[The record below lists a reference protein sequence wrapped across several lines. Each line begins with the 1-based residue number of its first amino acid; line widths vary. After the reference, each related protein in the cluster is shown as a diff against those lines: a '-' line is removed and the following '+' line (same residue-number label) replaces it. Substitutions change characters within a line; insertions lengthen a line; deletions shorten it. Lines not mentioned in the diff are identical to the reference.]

1 MTNIDEF
8 NHGECDKIDSNCI
21 NAYFDLHIDP
31 EDPTKLCAL
40 SSWGGL
46 CLDMTPITKATE
58 TITTLYLSPDENP
71 TCLSFNREDGDAD
84 CIHGDDLSRIIS
96 MTKLKDV
103 DQGTA
108 PVNGDVYMYNNGM
121 WYAFNLQNYMDNTA
135 TTITNMQSAITNL
148 QNRVSS
154 LETRM
159 TNVEGR
165 VTTVEN
171 TLTPIA
177 NRFEVFTNTPADAK
191 IVLGTIN
198 LYSDTGAVI
207 TNAGAV
213 TSLDKSHGLYSHS
226 LATDIAQDEI
236 FG

>member
-58 TITTLYLSPDENP
+58 TITTLYLSPDDNP
-71 TCLSFNREDGDAD
+71 TCLSFNREDGQAD

-103 DQGTA
+103 DQNTP
-108 PVNGDVYMYNNGM
+108 PVNGDVYMYRNGM
-121 WYAFNLQNYMDNTA
+121 WYTFNLQTYMDNVA

-148 QNRVSS
+148 QNR
-154 LETRM
+154 M
-159 TNVEGR
+159 TAVEGR
-165 VTTVEN
+165 VTTLEN
-171 TLTPIA
+171 TLAPIA
-177 NRFEVFTNTPADAK
+177 NRFELFTNVPNDAK
-191 IVLGTIN
+191 IMLGNIN
-198 LYSDTGAVI
+198 LYSDTNAAI
-207 TNAGAV
+207 DSAGAV
-213 TSLDKSHGLYSHS
+213 TSLNKSHGIYGHS
-226 LATDIAQDEI
+226 LATDIAMDEI

>member
-8 NHGECDKIDSNCI
+8 NHSECDKIDSNCV

-58 TITTLYLSPDENP
+58 TITTLYLSPDDNP
-71 TCLSFNREDGDAD
+71 TCLSFNREDGQAD

-103 DQGTA
+103 DQNTP
-108 PVNGDVYMYNNGM
+108 PVNGDVYMYRNGM
-121 WYAFNLQNYMDNTA
+121 WYTFNLQTYMDNVA

-148 QNRVSS
+148 QNR
-154 LETRM
+154 M
-159 TNVEGR
+159 TAVEGR
-165 VTTVEN
+165 VTTLEN
-171 TLTPIA
+171 TLAPIA
-177 NRFEVFTNTPADAK
+177 NRFELFTNVPNNAK
-191 IVLGTIN
+191 IMLGNIN
-198 LYSDTGAVI
+198 LYSDTNAAI
-207 TNAGAV
+207 DSAGAV
-213 TSLDKSHGLYSHS
+213 TSLDKSHGIYGHS
-226 LATDIAQDEI
+226 LATDIAMDEI